1 MTLGSRQSVLLGWLP
16 EAPNQ
21 GWTYRDRVPPE
32 QAGMTASAVYASRH
46 RHSDRATWL
55 ERLALGEIRRN
66 GQVLLE
72 DALLDA
78 GDRLAWHRPPWLEGA
93 VPATWAVVYDDGDLH
108 VIDKPS
114 GLPVLPAGGWLEHTV
129 LRLLERRHGGE
140 GAGIPRPV
148 HRLGRFTSGLLVC
161 ARRPQ
166 TRAWLS
172 ARLRESTAAGLGN
185 TAAAQETAT
194 PQETEVPNAGASDGW
209 DRAVRADG
217 AFNPEGDGGVGGE
230 GDLAG
235 PAAEGGCRKLY
246 RALLVP
252 GVLALEPGES
262 LPISTPIGRRPHPQ
276 LGQIW
281 CAADGSHGGDLAARS
296 TLTLEERAAGA
307 DLVQVAI
314 ASGRPHQIR
323 IHCAVVGAPLLGD
336 PLYGPGGL
344 ATPAARPG
352 DGGYRLQAWRLSL
365 ERPGGGRLELE
376 APRALGR

>member
-1 MTLGSRQSVLLGWLP
+1 LKGAVSPVHAPEGWLSS
-16 EAPNQ
+16 APNQ
-21 GWTYRDRVPPE
+21 GWIYRERVSPALVGL
-32 QAGMTASAVYASRH
+32 QVSAFYAARH
-46 RHSDRATWL
+46 RHSDQGVWRD
-55 ERLALGEIRRN
+55 RLAAGEIHCN
-66 GQVLLE
+66 GVLLRQ
-72 DALLDA
+72 DIPLAS
-78 GDRLAWHRPPWLEGA
+78 GDQLAWHRPPWLEAA

-108 VIDKPS
+108 VIDKPA

-129 LRLLERRHGGE
+129 LRLLEGRHSNDPG
-140 GAGIPRPV
+140 GIPRPV

-172 ARLRESTAAGLGN
+172 ARLRESTVAGLGSP
-185 TAAAQETAT
+185 AT
-194 PQETEVPNAGASDGW
+194 PQETEEPNAGAADDRDGAF
-209 DRAVRADG
+209 RVDG
-217 AFNPEGDGGVGGE
+217 AFNPESVGGVGG
-230 GDLAG
+230 GDDPAG
-235 PAAEGGCRKLY
+235 PVAEGGCRKLY

-281 CAADGSHGGDLAARS
+281 CAADGSHRGDLAARS
-296 TLTLEERAAGA
+296 TLTLEERAAAA

-323 IHCAVVGAPLLGD
+323 IHCAAVGAPLLGD
-336 PLYGPGGL
+336 PLYAPGGL
-344 ATPAARPG
+344 AAPAARPG

-376 APRALGR
+376 APRALGW